1 MTNSHTPYTY
11 NREFDILSLS
21 TKRDYEESGA
31 VAFDLMANF
40 DTKGHCM
47 GFEFLDA
54 ADLFL
59 PYLRPGQFAKPDLEG
74 EDLTIAYC
82 EESDTL
88 SFHNSATVSYSET
101 VIEHCVAHL
110 DWEGYPVG
118 FTLEKASELILPLL
132 LTCRAR
138 TRPVPLASNG

>member
-1 MTNSHTPYTY
+1 MKTDTPYTY

-21 TKRDYEESGA
+21 TKGDYEESA
-31 VAFDLMANF
+31 TIAYDLMADF
-40 DTKGHCM
+40 DTKGLCI

-82 EESDTL
+82 EETDTL
-88 SFHNSATVSYSET
+88 SFHNSEPVSYSEN
-101 VIEHCVAHL
+101 VVEHCIAHL
-110 DWEGYPVG
+110 DAEGDPVG
-118 FTLEKASELILPLL
+118 FTLEKASELVLPLL
-132 LTCRAR
+132 LQCAR
-138 TRPVPLASNG
+138 RKARSS